1 MFLLIAIILFL
12 VMILNWGRKR
22 ERDRLQR
29 SLGATDDDASAVT
42 SFVVG
47 SSIAA
52 TGTGLATDTGSGSA
66 TIIGPA
72 RIYVMPGAKLGL
84 NFSPDDDEEE
94 AADRINDP
102 ESGDANDEEEK
113 Q

>member
-1 MFLLIAIILFL
+1 
-12 VMILNWGRKR
+12 MILNWDRKR
-22 ERDRLQR
+22 EHERLQR

-42 SFVVG
+42 TFVVG

-52 TGTGLATDTGSGSA
+52 TIIGTGLATGTGSGSA

-94 AADRINDP
+94 AADQKNDP
-102 ESGDANDEEEK
+102 ESGDANGEEEK